1 MSDNKLVTCATK
13 DDLSAEAAAR
23 EEADSQLNEAVSG
36 LRDDLD
42 AHVSETA
49 AGTHGATSSVVTES
63 IVIRDSDGRAKIA
76 YPSDADDIATKGYV
90 DNMIV
95 SGVDY
100 TIESD
105 GTYYV
110 YTVAGF
116 QAWAEAAAADI
127 EGPMNGVSCFL
138 MNSLDLT
145 GIGQVS
151 FIGFFFGNGNT
162 LITDAPHGL
171 FSCIG
176 GICDL
181 TVFANIDVD
190 YSDTIDANDTTSF
203 CAVASSII
211 LGTHDINVI
220 ATMNITLSGASN
232 TGTVC
237 VGAFAGIYPLDTLS
251 NVDVL
256 LILEVSGAIGTA
268 VIGAVTDEVSGA
280 LHGCSGSL
288 SLDISSLDASETCV
302 GGIAGKSLN
311 GLISCCSGNHVSLV
325 LNESSYN
332 STYVGGIVGLM
343 EEINYYRGGRSLSV
357 NACSSVMPYD
367 EDIPCLGYVAGRCG
381 NMDAVDLQNNSYY
394 CTNINT
400 STGYYTLPEVGYE
413 G

>member
-49 AGTHGATSSVVTES
+49 TGTHGATSSVVTES

-100 TIESD
+100 TVEND
-105 GTYYV
+105 TYYV

-116 QAWAEAAAADI
+116 QAWAEAASADI
-127 EGPMNGVSCFL
+127 EGPMNGVNCML

-151 FIGFFFGNGNT
+151 FIGYFFGNGNT

-171 FSCIG
+171 FCCIG
-176 GICDL
+176 RIGDL
-181 TVFANIDVD
+181 TVFANIDFD
-190 YSDTIDANDTTSF
+190 YSDTIGAGDTASF
-203 CAVASSII
+203 YAVASG
-211 LGTHDINVI
+211 LLVGTRNINVLGD
-220 ATMNITLSGASN
+220 MSITLSGASN

-251 NVDVL
+251 NVDVTL
-256 LILEVSGAIGTA
+256 NLAVSGTIGTA
-268 VIGAVTDEVSGA
+268 VIGAVADEVSDVF
-280 LHGCSGSL
+280 HGCRGCL

-302 GGIAGKSLN
+302 GGIAGKSSS
-311 GLISCCSGNHVSLV
+311 GLISCCSGNFYTYAF
-325 LNESSYN
+325 NASSYN

-343 EEINYYRGGRSLSV
+343 EEGNSYCGGRSLVV
-357 NACSSVMPYD
+357 NACSSSMFYD
-367 EDIPCLGYVAGRCG
+367 EDIPCLGYVAGRCW
-381 NMDAVDLQNNSYY
+381 NMDAVDLQNNNYY
-394 CTNINT
+394 CNIQST

>member
-100 TIESD
+100 TIEN

-116 QAWAEAAAADI
+116 QAWAEAAAADF
-127 EGPMNGVSCFL
+127 EGPFNGVNCML

-151 FIGFFFGNGNT
+151 FVGFFFGNGNT

-176 GICDL
+176 GISDL
-181 TVFANIDVD
+181 TVFANIDFD
-190 YSDTIDANDTTSF
+190 YSDTIGDGDTASF
-203 CAVASSII
+203 YAVASGIFVGTRNI
-211 LGTHDINVI
+211 NVLGT
-220 ATMNITLSGASN
+220 MSITLSGASN

-251 NVDVL
+251 NVDVTL
-256 LILEVSGAIGTA
+256 NLAVSGTIGTA
-268 VIGAVTDEVSGA
+268 VIGAVVDEASDVF
-280 LHGCSGSL
+280 HGCSGSL

-302 GGIAGKSLN
+302 GGIAGKSSS
-311 GLISCCSGNHVSLV
+311 GLISCCSGNLYSCAF
-325 LNESSYN
+325 NASSYN

-343 EEINYYRGGRSLSV
+343 EEGSNYRGGRSLAV
-357 NACSSVMPYD
+357 NACSSSIFYD
-367 EDIPCLGYVAGRCG
+367 EDIPCLGYVAGRCR
-381 NMDAVDLQNNSYY
+381 NMDAVDLQNNSYHCY
-394 CTNINT
+394 YIST